1 MHRGKA
7 LARIKISGNLHDQRE
22 TGNSRL
28 LESFTEKKQ
37 ISFSSY
43 KKCLI
48 IMNMKKEVI
57 EKSYQLAR
65 EQYAALGI
73 DTDKVLTEMDNI
85 NISLHC
91 WQTDDVGGFEKPG
104 SVLGGGGIQTTGN
117 FPGKAKTIGQMRSD
131 LDKVMSLLP
140 GKQRLNLHAIYGE
153 FEGKLVDRD
162 QIEPKH
168 FQGWIDWAKKRG
180 IGLDFNCTCF
190 SHPLADE
197 GFTLSSK
204 NEKIRK
210 FWVEHT
216 KRCRAIGAEMGKQL
230 GTPSVHNI
238 WIPDG
243 MKDTPVDRNTLRKQL
258 KKSLDEIFAV
268 KYPKKYLK
276 DSVESKLFG
285 IGSEAMVVGSHDF
298 YLGYA
303 IKNNTLITLDNGHF
317 HPTEQV
323 GDKISSILHFVDEI
337 LLHLTRG
344 VRWDSDH
351 VLTFNEELLLITQE
365 IVRAKALKR
374 VNVGLDFFDASLN
387 RIGAYVIGTRSAQMA
402 FMYALL
408 EPFKTLVKYE
418 EEGKNFERLAL
429 LELLKTKPFGA
440 VYDYYCMKNKV
451 PVGQDYIDEIL
462 KYEKEVLLKR

>member
-1 MHRGKA
+1 
-7 LARIKISGNLHDQRE
+7 
-22 TGNSRL
+22 
-28 LESFTEKKQ
+28 
-37 ISFSSY
+37 
-43 KKCLI
+43 
-48 IMNMKKEVI
+48 MKKEII
-57 EKSYQLAR
+57 EKAYQEAK
-65 EQYAALGI
+65 EQYAELGV
-73 DTDKVLTEMDNI
+73 DTDKVISEMDKI
-85 NISLHC
+85 IISLHC

-104 SVLGGGGIQTTGN
+104 SVLGGGGIQATGN
-117 FPGKAKTIGQMRSD
+117 FPGKAKTIEQMRSD

-153 FEGKLVDRD
+153 FGGKLVDRD

-168 FQGWIDWAKKRG
+168 FQGWIDWAKQRG

-230 GTPSVHNI
+230 GTPAVHNI

-243 MKDTPVDRNTLRKQL
+243 MKDSPVDRNTLRKLL
-258 KKSLDEIFAV
+258 KKSLDEIFSV
-268 KYPKKYLK
+268 KYPKEHLK

-285 IGSEAMVVGSHDF
+285 IGSESMVVGSHDF
-298 YLGYA
+298 YLSYA
-303 IKNNTLITLDNGHF
+303 IRNNIMITLDNGHF

-323 GDKISSILHFVDEI
+323 GDKVSSILQFVDEL

-365 IVRAKALKR
+365 IVRAKALGR

-408 EPFKTLVKYE
+408 EPHEKLVRFE
-418 EEGKNFERLAL
+418 EEGRNFERLAY

-440 VYDYYCMKNKV
+440 VYNYYCMKSKV
-451 PVGQDYIDEIL
+451 PAGQDYIDDIV

>member
-1 MHRGKA
+1 
-7 LARIKISGNLHDQRE
+7 
-22 TGNSRL
+22 
-28 LESFTEKKQ
+28 
-37 ISFSSY
+37 
-43 KKCLI
+43 
-48 IMNMKKEVI
+48 MKKEI
-57 EKSYQLAR
+57 IKKSYQLAK

-73 DTDKVLTEMDNI
+73 DTDHVISEMDNI

-104 SVLGGGGIQTTGN
+104 SVLGGGGIQATGN
-117 FPGKAKTIGQMRSD
+117 FPGKAKTIEQMRSD

-190 SHPLADE
+190 SHPLADD

-204 NEKIRK
+204 DEKIRK

-216 KRCRAIGAEMGKQL
+216 KRCRAIAAEMGKQL

-243 MKDTPVDRNTLRKQL
+243 MKDTPVDRNTLRKLL

-268 KYPKKYLK
+268 KYSKEYLK

-365 IVRAKALKR
+365 IVRMKALKR
-374 VNVGLDFFDASLN
+374 VNIGLDFFDASLN
-387 RIGAYVIGTRSAQMA
+387 RIGAYVIGTRSAQLA

-408 EPFKTLVKYE
+408 EPTKTLVKFE
-418 EEGKNFERLAL
+418 EEGKNFERLAY
-429 LELLKTKPFGA
+429 LELLKSKPFGA
-440 VYDYYCMKNKV
+440 VYDYYCMINKV
-451 PVGQDYIDEIL
+451 PVGQDYIDEIV

>member
-1 MHRGKA
+1 
-7 LARIKISGNLHDQRE
+7 
-22 TGNSRL
+22 
-28 LESFTEKKQ
+28 
-37 ISFSSY
+37 
-43 KKCLI
+43 
-48 IMNMKKEVI
+48 MKKEVI
-57 EKSYQLAR
+57 EQSYKLAK
-65 EQYAALGI
+65 EQYAALGV
-73 DTDKVLTEMDNI
+73 DTDKVIADMENV

-104 SVLGGGGIQTTGN
+104 AELGGGGIQVTGN
-117 FPGKAKTIGQMRSD
+117 FPGKAKTIEQMRAD

-153 FEGKLVDRD
+153 FDGKLVDRD

-190 SHPLADE
+190 SHPYADD
-197 GFTLSSK
+197 GFTLSSRD
-204 NEKIRK
+204 EKIRK

-230 GTPSVHNI
+230 GTPAVHNI

-243 MKDTPVDRNTLRKQL
+243 SKDTPVDRNTLRKQL
-258 KKSLDEIFAV
+258 KKSLDEIFSV
-268 KYPKKYLK
+268 KYPKTQLK

-285 IGSEAMVVGSHDF
+285 IGSESMVVGSQDF

-303 IKNNTLITLDNGHF
+303 LQNNTMITLDNGHF

-323 GDKISSILHFVDEI
+323 GDKISSILLYIDEV

-351 VLTFNEELLLITQE
+351 VLTFNDELLLIVQE
-365 IVRAKALKR
+365 IVRCNALGR
-374 VNVGLDFFDASLN
+374 VSVGLDFFDASLN

-402 FMYALL
+402 FMYAFL

-429 LELLKTKPFGA
+429 LELLKSKPFGA
-440 VYDYYCMKNKV
+440 VWDYYCLKNNV
-451 PVGQDYIDEIL
+451 PVGEDYISEIV
-462 KYEKEVLLKR
+462 KYENEVLLKR

>member
-1 MHRGKA
+1 
-7 LARIKISGNLHDQRE
+7 
-22 TGNSRL
+22 
-28 LESFTEKKQ
+28 
-37 ISFSSY
+37 
-43 KKCLI
+43 
-48 IMNMKKEVI
+48 MKKEII
-57 EKSYQLAR
+57 EKSYQLAK
-65 EQYAALGI
+65 EQYAELGI
-73 DTDKVLTEMDNI
+73 DTGKVLKELDSI

-91 WQTDDVGGFEKPG
+91 WQTDDVGGFEKEG
-104 SVLGGGGIQTTGN
+104 SVLGGGGIQATGN
-117 FPGKAKTIGQMRSD
+117 FPGKAKTIAQMRAD

-140 GKQRLNLHAIYGE
+140 GKQRLNLQAIYGE
-153 FEGKLVDRD
+153 FGGKLVDRD
-162 QIEPKH
+162 QIEIKH

-190 SHPLADE
+190 SHPYADD
-197 GFTLSSK
+197 GYTLSSK

-216 KRCRAIGAEMGKQL
+216 KRCRMIGAEMGKQL

-243 MKDTPVDRNTLRKQL
+243 SKDTPVDRNTLRKKL

-285 IGSEAMVVGSHDF
+285 IGSESMVVGSHDF
-298 YLGYA
+298 YVGYA
-303 IKNNTLITLDNGHF
+303 IKNNTMITLDNGHF

-351 VLTFNEELLLITQE
+351 VVTFNDELLLITQE
-365 IVRAKALKR
+365 IVRSNALKR
-374 VNVGLDFFDASLN
+374 VNIGLDFFDASLN
-387 RIGAYVIGTRSAQMA
+387 RIGAYVIGTRAAQLA
-402 FMYALL
+402 FLYALL
-408 EPFKTLVKYE
+408 EPHKTLVKFE
-418 EEGKNFERLAL
+418 EEGKTFERLAL
-429 LELLKTKPFGA
+429 LELLKSKPFGA
-440 VYDYYCMKNKV
+440 VYDYYCLKSKV
-451 PVGQDYIDEIL
+451 PVGQAYIDDIV

>member
-1 MHRGKA
+1 
-7 LARIKISGNLHDQRE
+7 
-22 TGNSRL
+22 
-28 LESFTEKKQ
+28 
-37 ISFSSY
+37 
-43 KKCLI
+43 
-48 IMNMKKEVI
+48 MKKELI
-57 EKSYQLAR
+57 KKTYDLAKQ
-65 EQYAALGI
+65 QYAELGV
-73 DTDKVLTEMDNI
+73 DTDLVIREMSKV

-104 SVLGGGGIQTTGN
+104 AELGGGGIQVTGN
-117 FPGKAKTIGQMRSD
+117 FPGKAKTIEQMRAD

-153 FEGKLVDRD
+153 FGGKLVDRD
-162 QIEPKH
+162 KIEVKH
-168 FQGWIDWAKKRG
+168 FHGWINWAKKRG

-190 SHPLADE
+190 SHKLADD

-216 KRCRAIGAEMGKQL
+216 KRCRAIAAEMGKQL
-230 GTPSVHNI
+230 GTASVHNI

-243 MKDTPVDRNTLRKQL
+243 SKDTPVDRNTLRKQL

-285 IGSEAMVVGSHDF
+285 IGSESMVVGSHDF
-298 YLGYA
+298 YVGYA
-303 IKNNTLITLDNGHF
+303 IKNNIMITLDNGHF

-323 GDKISSILHFVDEI
+323 GDKISSILHFVDDI

-344 VRWDSDH
+344 IRWDSDH
-351 VLTFNEELLLITQE
+351 VLTFNEELILIAQE
-365 IVRAKALKR
+365 IVRCKALGR

-387 RIGAYVIGTRSAQMA
+387 RIGAYVIGTRAAQMA
-402 FMYALL
+402 FMYAML
-408 EPFKTLVKYE
+408 EPHKTLVKLE
-418 EEGKNFERLAL
+418 EHGKGFERLAM
-429 LELLKTKPFGA
+429 LELLKAKPFGA
-440 VYDYYCMKNKV
+440 VWDYYCMENKV
-451 PVGQDYIDEIL
+451 PVAEEFIAEIE

>member
-1 MHRGKA
+1 
-7 LARIKISGNLHDQRE
+7 
-22 TGNSRL
+22 
-28 LESFTEKKQ
+28 
-37 ISFSSY
+37 
-43 KKCLI
+43 
-48 IMNMKKEVI
+48 MKKKLI
-57 EKSYQLAR
+57 EKSYELAK
-65 EQYAALGI
+65 EQYAALGV
-73 DTDKVLTEMDNI
+73 DTEKVLEEMEKV

-91 WQTDDVGGFEKPG
+91 WQTDDVGGFEKAG
-104 SVLGGGGIQTTGN
+104 AELGGGGIQVTGN
-117 FPGKAKTIGQMRSD
+117 FPGKAKTLQQMRDD

-153 FEGKLVDRD
+153 FGGKTVDRD
-162 QIEPKH
+162 QIEVKH
-168 FQGWIDWAKKRG
+168 FQGWIDWAKKRKM
-180 IGLDFNCTCF
+180 GLDFNCTCF
-190 SHPLADE
+190 SHPLADD

-216 KRCRAIGAEMGKQL
+216 KRCRAIAAEMGKQL

-243 MKDTPVDRNTLRKQL
+243 SKDTPVDRNTLRKQL

-268 KYPKKYLK
+268 SYPKKHLK

-285 IGSEAMVVGSHDF
+285 IGSESMVVGSHDF
-298 YLGYA
+298 YVGYA
-303 IKNNTLITLDNGHF
+303 IKNNTMITLDNGHF

-351 VLTFNEELLLITQE
+351 VLTFNDELLLIAQE
-365 IVRAKALKR
+365 IVRCKALGR

-402 FMYALL
+402 FMYAML
-408 EPFKTLVKYE
+408 EPYKTLLKYE
-418 EEGKNFERLAL
+418 EQGKNFERLAL
-429 LELLKTKPFGA
+429 LELLKSKPFGA
-440 VYDYYCMKNKV
+440 VWDYYCLKNEV
-451 PVGQDYIDEIL
+451 LVGEDYIEEIL
-462 KYEKEVLLKR
+462 KYEKEVLMKR

>member
-1 MHRGKA
+1 
-7 LARIKISGNLHDQRE
+7 
-22 TGNSRL
+22 
-28 LESFTEKKQ
+28 
-37 ISFSSY
+37 
-43 KKCLI
+43 
-48 IMNMKKEVI
+48 MKKEVI
-57 EKSYQLAR
+57 EKAYKLAK

-73 DTDKVLTEMDNI
+73 DTDQVIAEMDKI

-91 WQTDDVGGFEKPG
+91 WQTDDVGGFEKAD
-104 SVLGGGGIQTTGN
+104 SVLGGGGIQATGN
-117 FPGKAKTIGQMRSD
+117 FPGKSKTIEQMRSD

-153 FEGKLVDRD
+153 FGGKAVDRD
-162 QIEPKH
+162 KIETKH
-168 FQGWIDWAKKRG
+168 FQGWINWAKKRG

-190 SHPLADE
+190 SHPLADD

-216 KRCRAIGAEMGKQL
+216 KRCRAIAADMGKQL

-243 MKDTPVDRNTLRKQL
+243 SKDTPVDRNALRKQL
-258 KKSLDEIFAV
+258 KKSLDEIFEV
-268 KYPKKYLK
+268 KYSKKHLK

-285 IGSEAMVVGSHDF
+285 IGSESMVVGSHDF
-298 YLGYA
+298 YVGYA
-303 IKNNTLITLDNGHF
+303 IKNNIMITLDNGHF

-323 GDKISSILHFVDEI
+323 GDKVSSILQFVDEI

-351 VLTFNEELLLITQE
+351 VLTFNDELLLITQE
-365 IVRAKALKR
+365 IVRCKALGR
-374 VNVGLDFFDASLN
+374 VNIGLDFFDASLN
-387 RIGAYVIGTRSAQMA
+387 RIGAYVIGTRSAQLA

-408 EPFKTLVKYE
+408 EPHKLLVKFE
-418 EEGKNFERLAL
+418 EKNRNFERLAL

-440 VYDYYCMKNKV
+440 VYDYYCLLNKV
-451 PVGQDYIDEIL
+451 AIGQDYIDEIM
-462 KYEKEVLLKR
+462 KYEAEVLLKR

>member
-1 MHRGKA
+1 M
-7 LARIKISGNLHDQRE
+7 
-22 TGNSRL
+22 
-28 LESFTEKKQ
+28 KKE
-37 ISFSSY
+37 IIESSY
-43 KKCLI
+43 KHAKD
-48 IMNMKKEVI
+48 EYT
-57 EKSYQLAR
+57 S
-65 EQYAALGI
+65 LGI
-73 DTDKVLTEMDNI
+73 DTDRVLVEMDKI

-104 SVLGGGGIQTTGN
+104 SVLGGGGIQATGN
-117 FPGKAKTIGQMRSD
+117 FPGKAKTIHQMRAD
-131 LDKVMSLLP
+131 IDKVMSLLP

-153 FEGKLVDRD
+153 FGGELIDRD
-162 QIEPKH
+162 KIEAKH

-190 SHPLADE
+190 SHPYSDE

-204 NEKIRK
+204 DEKIRM

-230 GTPSVHNI
+230 GTPAVHNI

-243 MKDTPVDRNTLRKQL
+243 SKDTPVDRNTLRKIL
-258 KKSLDEIFAV
+258 TKSLDEIFSV
-268 KYPKKYLK
+268 KYPSEYLK

-285 IGSEAMVVGSHDF
+285 IGSESMVVGSHDF
-298 YLGYA
+298 YVGYA
-303 IKNNTLITLDNGHF
+303 IKNNTMITLDNGHF

-323 GDKISSILHFVDEI
+323 GDKISSILCFVDEI

-351 VLTFNEELLLITQE
+351 VLTFNDELLLITQE
-365 IVRAKALKR
+365 IVRAKALNR
-374 VNVGLDFFDASLN
+374 INIGLDFFDASLN
-387 RIGAYVIGTRSAQMA
+387 RIGAYVIGTRSAQLA

-408 EPFKTLVKYE
+408 EPFQTLVKFE
-418 EEGKNFERLAL
+418 EQGRNFERLAF

-440 VYDYYCMKNKV
+440 VYDYYCMKNDV
-451 PVGQDYIDEIL
+451 PVGIDYIEEIA
-462 KYEKEVLLKR
+462 KYEEEVLLKR

>member
-1 MHRGKA
+1 
-7 LARIKISGNLHDQRE
+7 
-22 TGNSRL
+22 
-28 LESFTEKKQ
+28 
-37 ISFSSY
+37 
-43 KKCLI
+43 
-48 IMNMKKEVI
+48 MKNEII
-57 EKSYQLAR
+57 EKSYQLAK
-65 EQYAALGI
+65 EEYAALGV
-73 DTDKVLTEMDNI
+73 DTDYVLSELDKI

-104 SVLGGGGIQTTGN
+104 SVLGGGGIQATGN
-117 FPGKAKTIGQMRSD
+117 FPGKAKNIEQMRSD

-153 FEGKLVDRD
+153 FGGKLVDRD

-180 IGLDFNCTCF
+180 MGLDFNCTCF
-190 SHPLADE
+190 SHPLADD

-204 NEKIRK
+204 DEKIRK

-258 KKSLDEIFAV
+258 MKSLDEIFAV
-268 KYPKKYLK
+268 QYPKTHLK

-285 IGSEAMVVGSHDF
+285 IGSESMVVGSHDF

-303 IKNNTLITLDNGHF
+303 IKNNILITLDNGHF

-323 GDKISSILHFVDEI
+323 GDKISSILQFVDEI

-351 VLTFNEELLLITQE
+351 VVTFNDELLLITQE
-365 IVRAKALKR
+365 IVRTNALKR
-374 VNVGLDFFDASLN
+374 VNIGLDFFDASLN

-408 EPFKTLVKYE
+408 EPFNKLMKFE
-418 EEGKNFERLAL
+418 EEGRNFERLAL

-440 VYDYYCMKNKV
+440 VYDYYCLKSKV
-451 PVGQDYIDEIL
+451 PIGQDYIDEIM

>member
-1 MHRGKA
+1 M
-7 LARIKISGNLHDQRE
+7 
-22 TGNSRL
+22 
-28 LESFTEKKQ
+28 
-37 ISFSSY
+37 
-43 KKCLI
+43 
-48 IMNMKKEVI
+48 MKDTTI
-57 EKSYQLAR
+57 EKSYQLAKER
-65 EQYAALGI
+65 YASLGI
-73 DTDKVLTEMDNI
+73 DTDKVISDMDKVK
-85 NISLHC
+85 ISLHC
-91 WQTDDVGGFEKPG
+91 WQTDDVGGFEKPD
-104 SVLGGGGIQTTGN
+104 SVLGGGGIQATGN
-117 FPGKAKTIGQMRSD
+117 FPGKAKTIQQMRDD

-153 FEGKLVDRD
+153 FGGKLVDRD
-162 QIEPKH
+162 KIETKH
-168 FQGWIDWAKKRG
+168 FQGWIDWAEERG

-190 SHPLADE
+190 SHPKADD

-204 NEKIRK
+204 DEGIRK

-216 KRCRAIGAEMGKQL
+216 KRCRAIAADMGKQL

-243 MKDTPVDRNTLRKQL
+243 MKDIPVDRNSLRSQL

-268 KYPKKYLK
+268 KYPATQIK

-285 IGSEAMVVGSHDF
+285 IGSESMVVGSHDF

-303 IKNNTLITLDNGHF
+303 IKNNTMITLDNGHF

-323 GDKISSILHFVDEI
+323 GDKISSILHFIDEL

-365 IVRAKALKR
+365 IVRADALNR

-387 RIGAYVIGTRSAQMA
+387 RIGAYVIGTRSAQLG
-402 FMYALL
+402 FLYAML
-408 EPFKTLVKYE
+408 EPFRTMVKFE
-418 EEGKNFERLAL
+418 EEGRTFERLAY
-429 LELLKTKPFGA
+429 LELLKTMPFGD
-440 VYDYYCMKNKV
+440 VYDYYCISNDV
-451 PVGQDYIDEIL
+451 PTGKGYIDEIMR
-462 KYEKEVLLKR
+462 YEKDVLSKR